1 MNMGIMGLFFFLS
14 GLVHGIEIFHVAW
27 GVLNS
32 ELENYVA
39 EFALP
44 EFQLALKVVNQAD
57 GVRFFTERKWWP
69 GPFCS
74 WLRC

>member
-1 MNMGIMGLFFFLS
+1 M
-14 GLVHGIEIFHVAW
+14 
-27 GVLNS
+27 LNS

-57 GVRFFTERKWWP
+57 GVRFFTERK
-69 GPFCS
+69 
-74 WLRC
+74 

>member
-1 MNMGIMGLFFFLS
+1 MSPL
-14 GLVHGIEIFHVAW
+14 

-57 GVRFFTERKWWP
+57 GVRFFYRNYDDLGHFVPDWDVNILDFTW
-69 GPFCS
+69 FS
-74 WLRC
+74 YIFS